1 MQKYALAMMH
11 RSRTIMFTL
20 LIGAVVTAP
29 IIFFKVQDTYLKNT
43 TIVTAFNNI
52 NALPDPAQIFTTSEW
67 YFLNHVSSALA
78 AYNHEEGR
86 FNPLLAD
93 SWSIKENGISFHIA
107 ESAKFSDG
115 TPITSNDVEYSLK
128 RLILK
133 KTSTHFPVWEQLL
146 GCEKLKSIKEA
157 CAGIKILDDRTIE
170 FTLVQNVESFFL
182 LMASPEGGIWHW
194 RDIDPLSLE
203 LAPTRYS
210 GPYAYKKNQ
219 ESLSEL
225 DKNLFSIIHKNFPN
239 SPDRIPFY
247 SESGDE
253 LQEVI
258 RAKKIDIYMEPVR
271 PFFAKIY
278 EEWGYE
284 RQLSVFSTILYLSK
298 VGQHSKQIGQPFFKA
313 LWTIFSSDDI
323 VAADSVLPF
332 GSLSALDKSEFLA
345 ALPEKSTSEPISVA
359 IMTPYFRPELKLLL
373 EEAARLSHTPL
384 KVTMVDRIR
393 WAGLHGKTENDEEF
407 DFVFTIYVASE
418 RYPSVQIRFL
428 LDGRLPPFSIDD
440 LDSPNYSPERKT
452 SLAKLEEWMISSQTI
467 LPLFFTRTHIIH
479 KSNIDIGNQPISDAE
494 IQLWRVKKL

>member
-1 MQKYALAMMH
+1 MH
-11 RSRTIMFTL
+11 RSRIITFTL
-20 LIGAVVTAP
+20 LIGTVALVAVP
-29 IIFFKVQDTYLKNT
+29 IIFFKVQDTDLENS

-52 NALPDPAQIFTTSEW
+52 NALPDPAQIFSTSEW

-93 SWSIKENGISFHIA
+93 SWSIKEKGVSFHLA
-107 ESAKFSDG
+107 ETAKFNDG
-115 TPITSNDVEYSLK
+115 TPITSKDVEYSLK

-133 KTSTHFPVWEQLL
+133 KTSTHFPVWDQLQ
-146 GCEKLKSIKEA
+146 GCRNLKSIHEA

-170 FTLVQNVESFFL
+170 FKLVQNVESFFL

-194 RDIDPLSLE
+194 RDIDPSSLE

-219 ESLSEL
+219 EGLSEL
-225 DKNLFSIIHKNFPN
+225 DKNLFSIIHKYFPN

-253 LQEVI
+253 LQAVI
-258 RAKKIDIYMEPVR
+258 RARKIDVFMEPVR

-298 VGQHSKQIGQPFFKA
+298 VGRHSKKIGQPFFKA
-313 LWTIFSSDDI
+313 LWTKFSSDDI
-323 VAADSVLPF
+323 VAADSVLPY
-332 GSLSALDKSEFLA
+332 GSLNALNRSEFLA
-345 ALPEKSTSEPISVA
+345 ALPERSTSEPIRVA

-373 EEAARLSHTPL
+373 EDAAQMSHTPL
-384 KVTMVDRIR
+384 DVKMVDRTR
-393 WAGLHGKTENDEEF
+393 WAGLHGKTDNDEEF

-418 RYPSVQIRFL
+418 RYPSVQFRFL
-428 LDGRLPPFSIDD
+428 LDGRVPPFSIDD
-440 LDSPNYSPERKT
+440 LDSPDYSPERKAA
-452 SLAKLEEWMISSQTI
+452 LAKLEEWMISSQTI
-467 LPLFFTRTHIIH
+467 LPLFFTRTHIVH
-479 KSNIDIGNQPISDAE
+479 KPNILVGNQPISDAE
-494 IQLWRVKKL
+494 IQLWRVKKR